1 MKTKLSFTVTS
12 TILLLLSA
20 CGIGVVPGS
29 GEIVEETRA
38 VHGYSKV
45 VFSAPGELTVE
56 QNGREGLIIEGDDNL
71 MGYIQTRV
79 QGNVL
84 YIEVEPEVLQLY
96 PSKPIRYSLD
106 ANTLTRVTL
115 NGSGVIR
122 SGELIASNLDFDL
135 NGSGDISIAA
145 VKSQNTALDLDGSGE
160 YRIGSLITD
169 QFTASL
175 DGSGDIVMNEAILK
189 TANLKIAGSGK
200 LSATDFIADTLST
213 NMYGS
218 GNCTLNGEVNHQSIT
233 IYGSGSYNAEA
244 LQSRVTT
251 VKTIGSGDSRVWA
264 SDELNITIA
273 GSGDIVYLGKPIV
286 KQTVT
291 GSGDVTELAWQS
303 P

>member
-20 CGIGVVPGS
+20 CGIGVVSGS

-145 VKSQNTALDLDGSGE
+145 MKSQNTALD
-160 YRIGSLITD
+160 
-169 QFTASL
+169 L

-189 TANLKIAGSGK
+189 TASLKIAGSGK

-233 IYGSGSYNAEA
+233 IYGSGSYNAGA

-264 SDELNITIA
+264 SDELNITIV